1 MIDII
6 GELLFYMLL
15 FQLFMKS
22 GTMLAVTVGIS
33 LLEFGIQADDMIGN
47 LAKFIMRKRL
57 RVGNPV
63 AILDILSESVEP
75 HYMLSDT
82 PGHEIA

>member
-1 MIDII
+1 
-6 GELLFYMLL
+6 
-15 FQLFMKS
+15 
-22 GTMLAVTVGIS
+22 
-33 LLEFGIQADDMIGN
+33 
-47 LAKFIMRKRL
+47 MRKGL